1 MRQRGRQDA
10 PNPVPSW
17 RLEIRREDRPNP
29 GRGVPAGRKDRLA
42 KPPIFGSLSA
52 MPRFSRWLNL
62 FLAAAAL
69 AFLPRAARAQDLPP
83 MKAVAVFG
91 QRIAYYDLGSGPVVV
106 LLHGAGTSARR
117 DWGTCLRALAAHHR
131 VLAPDQLG
139 WGASDKPL
147 IDYGIQT
154 WVDTLGEFLRI
165 QQVKD
170 FDLAGESLGGWIAAR
185 YTVQALAG
193 DAVSPAFALPRPR
206 RLVLTDAAGHRH
218 VVAHNGESDP
228 GSVTSLAGTKGLLG
242 AIFVDPARSSD
253 ASVREWFGM
262 ALGKGD
268 AWTLRALF
276 TNRAIIAE
284 AVDDQLPAITIPTLV
299 VWGAGDHIVSLDDGK
314 DFAAR
319 IPGARL
325 VVIPGAG
332 HAPEIEQPAL
342 YLAAVLPFLNS
353 P

>member
-1 MRQRGRQDA
+1 
-10 PNPVPSW
+10 
-17 RLEIRREDRPNP
+17 
-29 GRGVPAGRKDRLA
+29 
-42 KPPIFGSLSA
+42 
-52 MPRFSRWLNL
+52 MPCFPRWLNL
-62 FLAAAAL
+62 PLAAAAL
-69 AFLPRAARAQDLPP
+69 AFLPPAARAQELPP

-91 QRIAYYDLGSGPVVV
+91 QRIAYFDLGSGPVVV
-106 LLHGAGTSARR
+106 LLHGAGSSARR
-117 DWGTCLRALAAHHR
+117 DWGPCLRALAAHHR

-154 WVDTLGEFLRI
+154 WVDTLGEFLRL
-165 QQVKD
+165 QRVKD

-193 DAVSPAFALPRPR
+193 DAVSPAFALPKPR

-218 VVAHNGESDP
+218 LMTHLGESNP

-242 AIFVDPARSSD
+242 AIFVDPARGSD
-253 ASVREWFGM
+253 ASIREWFGM

-268 AWTLRALF
+268 AWTLRCVF
-276 TNRAIIAE
+276 TNRAMLAE

-299 VWGAGDHIVSLDDGK
+299 VWGAGDRILPLDDGK

-342 YLAAVLPFLNS
+342 YLAAVLPFLS
-353 P
+353 PP